1 MIAGLYRNV
10 LVAPEND
17 ADARAMQTAKNQP
30 SMKEQAVHDAQP
42 MISQT
47 ENVSQ
52 PITAQAEKDTQEINK
67 STANNVSQEMVA
79 ETENIP
85 QPALTQAGKNA
96 REAGRE
102 TENILQDSD
111 RQTANIPQPASKQ
124 TEDQMEKNEAEPIR
138 FLGNNHSHI
147 LILASDTQHAFLP
160 EEHLALLI
168 KMLEACKLNTGDTAI
183 VNLATRPLT
192 YPQLKDQFRPQK
204 ALFFGVGPAAIKIP
218 AEGAQFHIG
227 SFDDCLYVCAPSL
240 GELNGNFAEAK
251 ALKARLWT
259 SLQQLF
265 LQKNPV
271 PDA

>member
-1 MIAGLYRNV
+1 MSLKDLQLNNIMIAGLYRNV

-17 ADARAMQTAKNQP
+17 TDARPRQTAKEQL
-30 SMKEQAVHDAQP
+30 SVREQAVHD
-42 MISQT
+42 
-47 ENVSQ
+47 
-52 PITAQAEKDTQEINK
+52 TQEISK
-67 STANNVSQEMVA
+67 STANNVLQQTIA
-79 ETENIP
+79 ETENIS
-85 QPALTQAGKNA
+85 QPVMAQDGKNA

-102 TENILQDSD
+102 TENILQEAD
-111 RQTANIPQPASKQ
+111 RQTANISQPAGEQAENK
-124 TEDQMEKNEAEPIR
+124 MEKNEAEPIR

-192 YPQLKDQFRPQK
+192 YPQLKDQLRPQK
-204 ALFFGVGPAAIKIP
+204 ALFFGVGPDAIKMP
-218 AEGAQFHIG
+218 VESALFHIG

>member
-17 ADARAMQTAKNQP
+17 TDARPRQTAKEQL
-30 SMKEQAVHDAQP
+30 SMREQAVHD
-42 MISQT
+42 
-47 ENVSQ
+47 
-52 PITAQAEKDTQEINK
+52 TQEISK
-67 STANNVSQEMVA
+67 SAANNVLQEMVA
-79 ETENIP
+79 EAANIS
-85 QPALTQAGKNA
+85 QPAIEQA
-96 REAGRE
+96 
-102 TENILQDSD
+102 EN
-111 RQTANIPQPASKQ
+111 K
-124 TEDQMEKNEAEPIR
+124 MEKNEAEPIR

-192 YPQLKDQFRPQK
+192 YPQLKDQLRPQK
-204 ALFFGVGPAAIKIP
+204 ALFFGVGPDAIKMP
-218 AEGAQFHIG
+218 VESALFHIG